1 MITQNYDVEN
11 GIVNGCVGMLEKVNY
26 TTDDEG
32 HRHAHSCVIR
42 AEKPTGPPLPHLQ
55 EHQIP
60 VLTDETMLT
69 FTHPHSHLRS
79 SFQRNQLPI
88 TPAFAFTAHKSQGN
102 TLKSAILDLESCLTT
117 EAVYVMLSRV
127 KKSENIRILR
137 PFRKGKINTR
147 ISQDLRMEFRRLEFL
162 HTETLKSS
170 PIDLDINP
178 TLGGIR
184 ELQKLEKWYSERLR

>member
-1 MITQNYDVEN
+1 
-11 GIVNGCVGMLEKVNY
+11 
-26 TTDDEG
+26 
-32 HRHAHSCVIR
+32 
-42 AEKPTGPPLPHLQ
+42 
-55 EHQIP
+55 
-60 VLTDETMLT
+60 MLT